1 MEFSFD
7 RLYGDDTIET
17 IKKKIITNIHL
28 DTQLSFDEI
37 YLFFKRGVIY
47 TPLQLYNKLS
57 NNDTASI
64 TKKSLIDFLTNSHR
78 GSLKHECEL
87 IIRANKEDLK
97 DVYTYNDIVEL
108 FYQINE
114 EDINGNGSGR
124 GSGCGRGSGSVS

>member
-1 MEFSFD
+1 MV
-7 RLYGDDTIET
+7 Y
-17 IKKKIITNIHL
+17 
-28 DTQLSFDEI
+28 EI

-57 NNDTASI
+57 NNDTATI

-97 DVYTYNDIVEL
+97 DFYTYNDIVEL
-108 FYQINE
+108 FYEIKK
-114 EDINGNGSGR
+114 EDVDKKFRTFLRELNLAVYHAEIFYTKPDGNLFIHIDTETLSNN
-124 GSGCGRGSGSVS
+124 